1 MSGIGGMIVFA
12 LRMVEGTALWGDRIM
27 WVMRFLNPSF
37 DVCNAIIFASSWD
50 ILNSQR

>member
-27 WVMRFLNPSF
+27 WIMRYLNPSF
-37 DVCNAIIFASSWD
+37 NVCNSIIFSSMGD
-50 ILNSQR
+50 TLEG